1 MSDFITNKINGQTVS
16 ASEWNQLNEID
27 NVISTAGITP
37 SDATTTQQAN
47 AIARYSAGSTF
58 YTDSGSANT
67 YILTSAN
74 GFSTPV
80 LSGAGYFNGMQ
91 VRFRAGFSNTGASTV
106 NINSFGSKSITK
118 HNFTPLTGGEI
129 NNGADVILRYCANND
144 CFVLNVNTAT
154 KTSYGASQIINSPIA
169 FGINSTDPDNDV
181 DFFSNSFYFDDGT
194 GSATLTSNLTKRLD
208 ANWVAGTNQGGLDI
222 GTKQANTWYYG
233 YAIYNPTTNVADI
246 IFSASPTSPTLPSGF
261 TKKRRIKGAFFLT
274 NSSANIRGFLYF
286 SEGGQYIWTSPI
298 TVHYSQ
304 NTSGSGTINVSV
316 PRIYGMV
323 AYVQV
328 QGLNDATSA
337 FAFTTISSGGM
348 IIDSGNAPSGGSIN
362 NGELPILNNTSSA
375 YVSWGG
381 VLNRRNAVYT
391 FGFIDTTNY

>member
-37 SDATTTQQAN
+37 SDAVSTQQAN

-67 YILTSAN
+67 YILTSIN
-74 GFSTPV
+74 GFATPV
-80 LSGAGYFNGMQ
+80 LSGAGYFNGME
-91 VRFRAGFSNTGASTV
+91 VRFRAGFTNTGASTV

-118 HNFTPLTGGEI
+118 HNFTALSGGEI
-129 NNGADVILRYCANND
+129 NNGADVILRYSATND
-144 CFVLNVNTAT
+144 CFVLNVNIAT
-154 KTSYGASQIINSPIA
+154 KTSYGTSQIVNGPIA
-169 FGINSTDPDNDV
+169 FGINSTDPNNDI
-181 DFFSNSFYFDDGT
+181 DFYGNSFYFDDGS
-194 GSATLTSNLTKRLD
+194 GSATLINNLTKRLD

-246 IFSASPTSPTLPSGF
+246 IFSGSPTTPTLPSGF

-274 NSSANIRGFLYF
+274 NSSSNIRGFTYF
-286 SEGGQYIWTSPI
+286 AEGGQYIWGSPI
-298 TVHYSQ
+298 TVSTTQ
-304 NTSGSGTINVSV
+304 NTSGTSIVNVVV
-316 PRIYGMV
+316 PYIYGIV

-328 QGLNDATSA
+328 QGVNDITGAYA
-337 FAFTTISSGGM
+337 YTTISSGGM
-348 IIDSGNAPSGGSIN
+348 TIDSGSSAYGVSIN
-362 NGELPILNNTSSA
+362 NGELPILTNTSTASIT
-375 YVSWGG
+375 WGG
-381 VLNRRNAVYT
+381 VSNRRNYIYT
-391 FGFIDTTNY
+391 YGFIDTTNY